1 MDVLL
6 QIKNLCKMYGTSV
19 IFNNASF
26 NINEKQKIGVVG
38 KNGAGKSTLFKII
51 TGKEEKDSGL
61 VNIPSYTKIGYLEQ
75 YDPFS
80 QDEIVIEFLQR
91 YTKQEKWKCEK
102 QAGQFNIKKD
112 KLEKEIRELSG
123 GYQMR
128 IKLIAMLLFEPNL
141 LLLDEP
147 TNYLDLNTLI
157 LLEKF
162 LKNCRASFLIIS
174 HDREFLKNTCNIT
187 LEVDRGETTLYKGD
201 IEEYLEYKNKK
212 IDTET
217 KQNTK
222 IERKQK
228 HLQKFV
234 DRFGAKATL
243 AKSAKS
249 KEKQINKLEKDIVKI
264 KSDFKKVKINIP
276 NIEEKKGVILKTF
289 DLKIGYKDKE
299 VANNI
304 NLEFNSGK
312 KIAILGENGEGK
324 STFLKTISNRLEN
337 LSGKYKWK
345 NNINIDYYSEDILK
359 ELNEKE
365 TIETYLK
372 SFSGAINKGEIYKMA
387 SNFLFEEDDLGK
399 PVSILS
405 GGERAR
411 LCLAGLLLTKNE
423 VLLLD
428 EPTNHLDFET
438 EDLLSSA
445 LKKCNKTIFF
455 ISHDRYFIRELATNI
470 LEIKNKKIVHHKRNY
485 EDYLYFLKLNSK
497 EVKNINEDNYKE
509 NKIKKVNNNQKTRE
523 YTKERSKIENENKKL
538 QEEKD
543 KILMEFAKNISKEE
557 TVKLSKKLNELE
569 KELQKNEENW
579 LKIEEKIEKLKN
591 NNIDN

>member
-6 QIKNLCKMYGTSV
+6 QINNLCKMYGTSV
-19 IFNNASF
+19 ILDSASF
-26 NINEKQKIGVVG
+26 NVNEKQKIGVIG
-38 KNGAGKSTLFKII
+38 RNGAGKSTLFKII
-51 TGKEEKDSGL
+51 TGKEEKDSGI

-75 YDPFS
+75 YDPFK
-80 QDEIVIEFLQR
+80 QDEVVIEFLQR

-102 QAGQFNIKKD
+102 QAGEFNIKKD
-112 KLEKEIRELSG
+112 KLEKEIKELSG

-128 IKLIAMLLFEPNL
+128 VKLIAMLLFEPNL

-162 LKNCRASFLIIS
+162 LKNYRGSYLIIS

-187 LEVDRGETTLYKGD
+187 LEVDRGETIIYKGN

-217 KQNTK
+217 KQNIK
-222 IERKQK
+222 IEQKQK

-234 DRFGAKATL
+234 YRFGAKATL

-249 KEKQINKLEKDIVKI
+249 KEKEINKLEKEIKKI
-264 KSDFKKVKINIP
+264 KSDFKKVKIHIP
-276 NIEEKKGVILKTF
+276 NIEEKKGVILRTF
-289 DLKIGYKDKE
+289 DLEIGYKDIE

-304 NLEFNSGK
+304 NLEFNSGE

-324 STFLKTISNRLEN
+324 STFLKTISNRIEN
-337 LSGKYKWK
+337 LNGRYRWK
-345 NNINIDYYSEDILK
+345 NNIEIDYYSEDILK
-359 ELNEKE
+359 DLNEKE
-365 TIETYLK
+365 TVESYLK
-372 SFSGAINKGEIYKMA
+372 LVSEAINKGEIYKMA
-387 SNFLFEEDDLGK
+387 SNFLFEEDDLTK
-399 PVSILS
+399 PISVLS

-438 EDLLSSA
+438 EDVLSSA
-445 LKKCNKTIFF
+445 LKKCNKTVFF
-455 ISHDRYFIRELATNI
+455 ISHDRYFINQLATNI
-470 LEIKNKKIVHHKRNY
+470 VEIKNKKIIHHKRNY
-485 EDYLYFLKLNSK
+485 EDFLYFLKLNSLK
-497 EVKNINEDNYKE
+497 DENNNIEEIEIKNE
-509 NKIKKVNNNQKTRE
+509 NNNNQKIRE

-538 QEEKD
+538 QEEKA
-543 KILMEFAKNISKEE
+543 KILMEFSKNIDKEK
-557 TVKLSKKLNELE
+557 TIKLSKRLKELE
-569 KELQKNEENW
+569 EKSYKNEEKW
-579 LKIEEKIEKLKN
+579 LKIEEKIEILKN